1 MRRTVKLKNVELWIK
16 TRSPLLITPS
26 MKYLITSLIRLK
38 MGDCFMEIKWPQR
51 KTNSWELRI
60 HNNTSSFNCKEKFP
74 GNNAHTCVRCFQKLR
89 VKKLLRNIYNMRVKM
104 PR

>member
-1 MRRTVKLKNVELWIK
+1 MRCTVKLKNVELWIK

-26 MKYLITSLIRLK
+26 IKYLITSLIRLK

-60 HNNTSSFNCKEKFP
+60 HNNTSSFNCKVKVPREQSPYMCTLLPKTE
-74 GNNAHTCVRCFQKLR
+74 GQKTFEEHF
-89 VKKLLRNIYNMRVKM
+89 
-104 PR
+104 